1 MRWPPRR
8 FAAPTDTS
16 NAGEDL
22 ELMVTPEEIARRYGN
37 VREAMLAEKVD
48 GLIVC
53 GNQYSGFEGAVRYM
67 SGFEIVHRYV
77 YVLFSLE
84 SDPVLVFPREARWIG
99 DKGKPWV
106 QEQIWAEVPGKWL
119 REAAEK
125 RKWKRVAVYGLDYI
139 MPVRDYRELQRA
151 SFELVPF
158 DFAFDMA
165 RAVKS
170 EVELAAVRDSME
182 IILEGFQVLLKSY
195 EPGKTEAEIMA
206 PAVECFFARGAGPRM
221 MNIVLSGTNGEAEA
235 FFKVPSLRKVGSDDL
250 LLYSLEV
257 TGAAGYWIEFSRAL
271 IRGKISPRTLA
282 MSEVYPHAMEAAR
295 VRMRDGM
302 VASEVH
308 KAAAEVFSKAGFS
321 LGHLTGHSIGMTM
334 IEHPAIGANTQIELK
349 ENMVLSFHPQVVDQD
364 GQVCLYTQ
372 DTYRVGKN
380 EGECLANVPW
390 RFYTGLEAR
399 KCASAAQPI
408 SPRAYTQPPIRRKF
422 LPANMES

>member
-84 SDPVLVFPREARWIG
+84 NDPVLVFPREARWIG

-106 QEQIWAEVPGKWL
+106 REQVWAEVPGKWL

-125 RKWKRVAVYGLDYI
+125 QKWKRVAVYGLDYI
-139 MPVRDYRELQRA
+139 MPVRDYRELQQA

-206 PAVECFFARGAGPRM
+206 PAVEYFFARGAGPRM
-221 MNIVLSGTNGEAEA
+221 MNILLGGANGEAEA
-235 FFKVPSLRKVGSDDL
+235 HFKVPSLRAVAPDDL
-250 LLYSLEV
+250 LLYSLEI
-257 TGAAGYWIEFSRAL
+257 TGAEGYWVEFSRPL
-271 IRGKISPRTLA
+271 IRGRISPRTLA
-282 MSEVYPHAMEAAR
+282 MSEIYPQAMEAAR
-295 VRMRDGM
+295 VLMREGEL
-302 VASEVH
+302 ACNVH
-308 KAAAEVFSKAGFS
+308 RAAAGIFERRGFR

-334 IEHPAIGANTQIELK
+334 IEHPAIGSNSNVALR
-349 ENMVLSFHPQVVDQD
+349 ENMIFSFHPQVVDQD

-372 DTYRVGKN
+372 DTYRIGKK
-380 EGECLANVPW
+380 EGECLASVPW
-390 RFYTGLEAR
+390 RFYPGP
-399 KCASAAQPI
+399 Q
-408 SPRAYTQPPIRRKF
+408 
-422 LPANMES
+422 